1 MSHSRGSAARAGAS
15 THNGR
20 VRIGVLGAVELW
32 GPDGSP
38 VSLGGPRPRALLAV
52 LALNVGRPV
61 PFEQLVDAVYGAE
74 PPSNAN
80 HALQSQVS
88 RLRALLPPDTVA
100 RHPVGYMLTLDPDE
114 IDANRFERLA
124 AEGRQLLA
132 LGDHANARKALTEA
146 LDLWR
151 GPAPTVR
158 LDDLRLSAVED
169 RIETDL
175 ALGRPNVAE
184 LRQLSEEHPYR
195 ERLRGQLMRAL
206 AADGRQAEALASFD
220 DARRVLADEF
230 GADPSAA
237 LADAHLAVLRGANPM
252 RQLPAQLT
260 SFVGRD
266 NEIRQVADALRSARL
281 VTVIGPGGAGKTR
294 LAIESARRM
303 AVPQPSPQPS
313 LRSARPPA
321 TAPPAIESAGRIAA
335 PQPSSSPSP
344 RSARPTATAPPVI
357 ESASPIAA
365 LHPSPPSSP
374 RSARPTATA
383 PSAVTDVCFV
393 ELAELGDAAQVPQ
406 AVIGALGLR
415 DAGLFTGG
423 EATDPLARLV
433 SGLTGRRILL
443 VLDNCEH
450 VIDGAARLAR
460 QLLTG
465 CAGLKILATSR
476 EALGLTG
483 EALCPLSSLPA
494 PDTIRLF
501 EERANAV
508 RPGYHL
514 DAETVGR
521 ICVAVDGLPLG
532 IELAAAR
539 LRSFELDEVESR
551 LRQLSH
557 GDRTAEPR
565 HQTLRAVVAWSW
577 DLLDEDERTM
587 AKRLAVFAGGARL
600 SAAEEVCGLP
610 ADVLAGLVDKSLV
623 EVNAGRYRM
632 LETVR
637 AFCADQLGDEGE
649 QARRRHAE
657 YFLRLAEDAEP
668 RLRTGEQLEWM
679 AKLTA
684 EHANLMAALR
694 WAVGAD
700 RESALRLVANTTW
713 YLYLRGLRSEGIA
726 LATEL
731 MTALGERVPDGL
743 GEEYA
748 LCAINANMHL
758 DRLGPVMREPGRKL
772 RFPYLVMLWLVIDTA
787 DVITMEVFDDDPW
800 SRAFVQTADGLRT
813 LYFGELA
820 ASRAAF
826 ERACA
831 AFREVGDR
839 WGIANT
845 VDQLAGIAALE
856 DDPATALVLI
866 DEAIEVIGQLGDAE
880 DAAELQCRRA
890 DSLVR
895 IGEVAAA
902 RAIYAQVIELGVKPT
917 TAAAYRGLGEI
928 ARLAG
933 DLSTARELYGRA
945 LSECLPGP
953 VIVAEIR
960 ARTLCGLGAIAAAEG
975 DAATARERY
984 EQARDEALSRQN
996 LPMAAFVEQSLSG
1009 GELTWEQALHRL
1021 RERFVSM
1028 W

>member
-1 MSHSRGSAARAGAS
+1 
-15 THNGR
+15 

-32 GPDGSP
+32 GPDGSS

-61 PFEQLVDAVYGAE
+61 PFDQLVDAVYGE
-74 PPSNAN
+74 DPPGNAQ

-88 RLRALLPPDTVA
+88 RIRALLPTGSVA
-100 RHPVGYMLTLDPDE
+100 RHAVGYVLTIDPDKV
-114 IDANRFERLA
+114 DAHRFERLA
-124 AEGRQLLA
+124 TEGRQLLA
-132 LGDHANARKALTEA
+132 LGDHANARKTLCEA
-146 LDLWR
+146 LELWR

-158 LDDLRLSAVED
+158 LDDLRLSALED

-175 ALGRPNVAE
+175 ALGRPDIAE
-184 LRQLSEEHPYR
+184 LRQLAAEHPYR

-220 DARRVLADEF
+220 DARRTLADEF
-230 GADPSAA
+230 GTDPSAE

-252 RQLPAQLT
+252 RPLPAQLT

-266 NEIRQVADALRSARL
+266 NEIRQVATALAAARL
-281 VTVIGPGGAGKTR
+281 VTIIGPGGAGKTR
-294 LAIESARRM
+294 LAIESARPM
-303 AVPQPSPQPS
+303 A
-313 LRSARPPA
+313 
-321 TAPPAIESAGRIAA
+321 E
-335 PQPSSSPSP
+335 
-344 RSARPTATAPPVI
+344 
-357 ESASPIAA
+357 
-365 LHPSPPSSP
+365 
-374 RSARPTATA
+374 
-383 PSAVTDVCFV
+383 VCFV

-415 DAGLFTGG
+415 DAGLFAGG
-423 EATDPLARLV
+423 EAPDPVARLV
-433 SGLTGRRILL
+433 SGLTDRRILL

-450 VIDGAARLAR
+450 VIDGTARLAR
-460 QLLTG
+460 RLLAA
-465 CAGLKILATSR
+465 CPGLRILATSR
-476 EALGLTG
+476 EALGMTG
-483 EALCPLSSLPA
+483 ETLCPLPPLPA
-494 PDTIRLF
+494 SDTIRLF
-501 EERANAV
+501 EERAHAV
-508 RPGYHL
+508 RPGYRL
-514 DAETVGR
+514 DAEMVGR
-521 ICVAVDGLPLG
+521 ICASVDRLPLG

-539 LRSFELDEVESR
+539 LRSFELDEVETR

-587 AKRLAVFAGGARL
+587 AKRLSVFAGGATL

-610 ADVLAGLVDKSLV
+610 AEVLAGLVDKSLV

-637 AFCADQLGDEGE
+637 AFCADQLGDESE
-649 QARRRHAE
+649 QARRRHAQ
-657 YFLRLAEDAEP
+657 YFLRLTEDAEP

-684 EHANLMAALR
+684 EHANLMSALR

-726 LATEL
+726 LAAEL
-731 MTALGERVPDGL
+731 MTVLGEEIPDGL

-748 LCAINANMHL
+748 LCAINANLHL
-758 DRLGPVMREPGRKL
+758 DRLGPVMRESGRKL
-772 RFPYLVMLWLVIDTA
+772 RFPYLVMLWMAIDTA
-787 DVITMEVFDDDPW
+787 DSITMEVFADDPW
-800 SRAFVQTADGLRT
+800 SRAFVQTAEGLRT

-820 ASRAAF
+820 ASRVAF

-856 DDPATALVLI
+856 DDPAAALVLI

-902 RAIYAQVIELGVKPT
+902 RAIYERVVELGVQLT
-917 TAAAYRGLGEI
+917 SAGARRGLGEI

-933 DLSTARELYGRA
+933 DLDLARELYGRA
-945 LSECLPGP
+945 LSECLAGP
-953 VIVAEIR
+953 VIAAEIR
-960 ARTLCGLGAIAAAEG
+960 ARILCGLGAIAAVEG
-975 DAATARERY
+975 DVEAAHEHY
-984 EQARDEALSRQN
+984 EQARDEAVSRQN
-996 LPMAAFVEQSLSG
+996 LPMAAFAEQGLSG

-1021 RERFVSM
+1021 RERFVSD